1 VAIRASRHQS
11 YAMAV
16 RCEHAR
22 QFGAYARRGTGN
34 QRHTFSHDSM
44 LLNQLHVMRPTLDD
58 SIRLR
63 PDASHLQAYRRIQ
76 MHSTT
81 ELNRDIMRFIAP
93 RDRLLPRALK
103 FRHVR
108 YRAIDGSGRP
118 TAARQLVTSAI
129 SGPSET
135 AVDSRPAIRRLS
147 SIRSREDTPSRS
159 AARQTTLSSN
169 SLTSPST

>member
-1 VAIRASRHQS
+1 
-11 YAMAV
+11 MAV

-118 TAARQLVTSAI
+118 TAARQLVASAL
-129 SGPSET
+129 SGPPGPGG
-135 AVDSRPAIRRLS
+135 DGRPPERALVPTR
-147 SIRSREDTPSRS
+147 
-159 AARQTTLSSN
+159 
-169 SLTSPST
+169 

>member
-1 VAIRASRHQS
+1 MVHSFPTRRSSDLVAGVGLFEIAGNHNRRGTASGGDFAGQCFQAIRASRHQS

-44 LLNQLHVMRPTLDD
+44 LLIQLHVMRPTLDE

-63 PDASHLQAYRRIQ
+63 RDASHLQAYRRIQ
-76 MHSTT
+76 THSTT

-93 RDRLLPRALK
+93 RDRRPPRTLK

-108 YRAIDGSGRP
+108 YRATEGSRRP
-118 TAARQLVTSAI
+118 
-129 SGPSET
+129 
-135 AVDSRPAIRRLS
+135 D
-147 SIRSREDTPSRS
+147 RS
-159 AARQTTLSSN
+159 ASACRVRYIRAV
-169 SLTSPST
+169 